1 MHLSN
6 KIQSLTRIV
15 STSLILYC
23 MIERSCEN
31 DCDFCYNMAVQDL
44 SEKDRSEAIGCLL
57 YVRTY
62 PLSVSLAILVL
73 FNKIS

>member
-1 MHLSN
+1 MHSLY

-23 MIERSCEN
+23 MIEIICEN

-44 SEKDRSEAIGCLL
+44 SEKYRFEAIGCLL